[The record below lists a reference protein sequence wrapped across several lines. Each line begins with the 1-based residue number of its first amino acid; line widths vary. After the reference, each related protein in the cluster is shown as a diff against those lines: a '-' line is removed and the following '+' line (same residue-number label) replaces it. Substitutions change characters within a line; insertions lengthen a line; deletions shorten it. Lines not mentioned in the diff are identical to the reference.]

1 MASRLARRASAAT
14 YRGSVKAVVFDW
26 AGTLVDYGSLAP
38 VKAMGELFKKEG
50 IDVDEATA
58 RGPMGRN
65 KKDHIMVG
73 YIAMR
78 SSGAPSAVWPR
89 AHLGSPSDIDCLS
102 PPCVQ
107 DILKSKHIEKAWFD
121 KFGSY
126 ADDED
131 VAELYAAFGDLMAAQ
146 VTERATPIPGVIKS
160 VGLLRAMGVKLGS
173 CSGYDERT
181 MSTLVPAAKKHGL
194 ELEAVEW

>member
-1 MASRLARRASAAT
+1 
-14 YRGSVKAVVFDW
+14 
-26 AGTLVDYGSLAP
+26 
-38 VKAMGELFKKEG
+38 
-50 IDVDEATA
+50 
-58 RGPMGRN
+58 
-65 KKDHIMVG
+65 
-73 YIAMR
+73 
-78 SSGAPSAVWPR
+78 
-89 AHLGSPSDIDCLS
+89 
-102 PPCVQ
+102 VQ

-146 VTERATPIPGVIKS
+146 VTDRATPIPGVIKS

-181 MSTLVPAAKKHGL
+181 MSILVPAAKKHGL
-194 ELEAVEW
+194 ELEAVEWLVAVSIAAEWLAGVAELRELRYAAV